1 MKIVVFGGT
10 GSIGRLVVQQ
20 AMEEG
25 HDLTVFTRSRA
36 SSGQDGPRLHV
47 EEGDVTDARAL
58 VSVIAGHDAVV
69 VTLGGGRKGGVRAPG
84 TAAIIEAMRRTGVR
98 RLIVQS
104 TIGVGDSRANLDLF
118 WKYLMF
124 GLLLRGA
131 YADHVDQ
138 ERVTRD
144 SGLDWTIV
152 RPGAFTDGP
161 RTGRYRRGIDAGEK
175 TALKISRP
183 DVAEFVV
190 EQLTDETWLRKT
202 PAIAY
207 G

>member
-20 AMEEG
+20 ATEQG
-25 HDLTVFTRSRA
+25 HDVTVFTRGRHPVEH
-36 SSGQDGPRLHV
+36 DNPLVHV
-47 EEGDVTDARAL
+47 EQGDVTDVAAVAR
-58 VSVIAGHDAVV
+58 VVAGQDAVV
-69 VTLGGGRKGGVRAPG
+69 VTLGGGRTGGVRAPG
-84 TAAIIEAMRRTGVR
+84 TAVVIEAMRRTGVR
-98 RLIVQS
+98 RLVVQS
-104 TIGVGDSRANLDLF
+104 TIGVGDSRANLDVL

-131 YADHVDQ
+131 YADHVEQ

-144 SGLDWTIV
+144 SDLDWTIV

-161 RTGRYRRGIDAGEK
+161 RTGRYRRGIGPEEK
-175 TALKISRP
+175 TELKISRA

-190 EQLTDETWLRKT
+190 EQLTDETWLRAT

>member
-20 AMEEG
+20 ATEQG
-25 HDLTVFTRSRA
+25 HDVTVFTRGHA
-36 SSGQDGPRLHV
+36 AVEQDGPHVHV
-47 EEGDVTDARAL
+47 ERGDVTDARVVAR
-58 VSVIAGHDAVV
+58 VVAGSDAVV

-84 TAAIIEAMRRTGVR
+84 TAAVIEAMRQTGVR
-98 RLIVQS
+98 RLVVQS
-104 TIGVGDSRANLDLF
+104 TIGVGDSRANLDQF

-124 GLLLRGA
+124 GALLRGA
-131 YADHVDQ
+131 YNDHIEQ

-161 RTGRYRRGIDAGEK
+161 RTGRYRSGIGPGEK
-175 TALKISRP
+175 TELKISRP

-190 EQLTDETWLRKT
+190 AQLTDETWLRRT

>member
-25 HDLTVFTRSRA
+25 HDVTVFTRSRA
-36 SSGQDGPRLHV
+36 AIGLDSPRLRA
-47 EEGDVTDARAL
+47 EQGDVTDVPAVARA
-58 VSVIAGHDAVV
+58 VAGHDAVV

-84 TAAIIEAMRRTGVR
+84 TAAIIEAMRQTGVR

-124 GLLLRGA
+124 GAVLRGA
-131 YADHVDQ
+131 YADHVEQ
-138 ERVTRD
+138 ERVTRE

-161 RTGRYRRGIDAGEK
+161 RTGQYRRGIDAGER

-190 EQLTDETWLRKT
+190 EQLTDQTWWRKT